1 MKQYIIGSML
11 LSSILLA
18 SCSLDETPRSKFSE
32 KEAFSTSK
40 LVYVNSVANVY
51 SSIGNGLYGSDGG
64 SVHTFQEFSSDASMI
79 PGRQGDW
86 VDGGA
91 WQNIFLHNFESSV
104 SKYNDVW
111 NNLYRVIGLANSSI
125 DRLNKYLGEHPEYA
139 EYVYELRALR
149 AVYYYYVMDLFG
161 QVPLVVSSE
170 VSANEVNQSNRSD
183 VFKFVTSEL
192 AECIPH
198 LSDSKSQNEG
208 EYYGRITKAVAY
220 MCMAKCAINAPVYT
234 IDDTNPT
241 SYSAFVGTDKS
252 GKATAS
258 EEQGKTVSE
267 MGKNINITLDGET
280 RNAWETA
287 VYCADQIASL
297 GYRLQPS
304 YADNFIVANQNSVEN
319 IWTRPND
326 CVNYKIDDYN
336 IVRTLHYNHGGAIG
350 YQGWNGACSSK
361 QQMLVYG
368 YGTANPDP
376 RLKLNFYTDKDYMEE
391 TGKAVEDGAV
401 KGKDLE
407 YMPLAVKVDFTAT
420 DDPHAMKCAGAR
432 MKKYEF
438 DKSTTQ
444 QYSFNNDLVIWRYA
458 DALLLKAEAEYRMGN
473 KAEAL
478 TIVNEVRGRVAAT
491 PRTELTLNDILNERM
506 LELAW
511 EGVRRQDQIRFCT
524 FTEPTADRFK
534 GVTHNASAGDYND
547 DTQGYTMVY
556 PIPYAVLNLNKKL
569 HQNPGYTK

>member
-32 KEAFSTSK
+32 EEAFSTPK
-40 LVYVNSVANVY
+40 LVYVNTVANVY

-125 DRLNKYLGEHPEYA
+125 DRLNKYLDEHPEYA

-161 QVPLVVSSE
+161 QVPLVVSSQ
-170 VSANEVNQSNRSD
+170 VSANEVAQSNRSD

-234 IDDTNPT
+234 IDDTTPT

-267 MGKNINITLDGET
+267 MGKNINITLDGKT

-287 VYCADQIASL
+287 AYCADQIASL

-304 YADNFIVANQNSVEN
+304 YADNFIVVNQNSVEN

-326 CVNYKIDDYN
+326 CVNYKIEDYN

-391 TGKAVEDGAV
+391 TGKAVEDGATD
-401 KGKDLE
+401 KPLE
-407 YMPLAVKVDFTAT
+407 YMPLAVKVDFTAA
-420 DDPHAMKCAGAR
+420 DDPHAMKCSGAR

-491 PRTELTLNDILNERM
+491 PRTELTLNDILDERM

-569 HQNPGYTK
+569 GQNPGYTK

>member
-32 KEAFSTSK
+32 EEAFSTPK
-40 LVYVNSVANVY
+40 LVYVNTVANVY

-161 QVPLVVSSE
+161 QVPLVVSSQ

-234 IDDTNPT
+234 IDDTTPT

-287 VYCADQIASL
+287 AYCADQIASL

-326 CVNYKIDDYN
+326 CVNYKIEDYN

-391 TGKAVEDGAV
+391 TGKAVEDGATD
-401 KGKDLE
+401 KPLE
-407 YMPLAVKVDFTAT
+407 YMPLAVKVDFSAA

-491 PRTELTLNDILNERM
+491 PRTELTLNDILDERM

-569 HQNPGYTK
+569 DQNPGYTK

>member
-32 KEAFSTSK
+32 EEAFSTPK
-40 LVYVNSVANVY
+40 LVYVNTVANVY

-161 QVPLVVSSE
+161 QVPLVVSSA
-170 VSANEVNQSNRSD
+170 VSANDVEQSNRSD

-234 IDDTNPT
+234 IDDTTPT

-267 MGKNINITLDGET
+267 MGKNINITLDGKT
-280 RNAWETA
+280 RNAWKTA

-304 YADNFIVANQNSVEN
+304 YADNFIVTNQNSVEN

-326 CVNYKIDDYN
+326 CVNYKIEDYN

-350 YQGWNGACSSK
+350 YEGWNGVCSSK
-361 QQMLVYG
+361 QQMLVYD
-368 YGTANPDP
+368 YGTDNPDP

-391 TGKAVEDGAV
+391 TGKAVEDGAT
-401 KGKDLE
+401 GKDLE
-407 YMPLAVKVDFTAT
+407 YMPMAVKVDFSAA

-438 DKSTTQ
+438 DKSATQ

-458 DALLLKAEAEYRMGN
+458 DVLLLKAEAEYRMGN

-478 TIVNEVRGRVAAT
+478 TIVNEVRARVAAT

-511 EGVRRQDQIRFCT
+511 EGVRRPDQIRFCT

-569 HQNPGYTK
+569 NQNPGYTK

>member
-32 KEAFSTSK
+32 EEAFSTPK
-40 LVYVNSVANVY
+40 LVYVNTVANVY

-125 DRLNKYLGEHPEYA
+125 DRLNKYLDEHPEYA

-161 QVPLVVSSE
+161 QVPLVVSSQ
-170 VSANEVNQSNRSD
+170 VSANEVAQSNRSD

-234 IDDTNPT
+234 IDDTTPT

-267 MGKNINITLDGET
+267 MGKNINITLDGKT

-287 VYCADQIASL
+287 AYCADQIASL

-326 CVNYKIDDYN
+326 CVNYKIEDYN

-361 QQMLVYG
+361 QQMQVYG

-391 TGKAVEDGAV
+391 TGKAVEDGATD
-401 KGKDLE
+401 KPLE
-407 YMPLAVKVDFTAT
+407 YMPLAVKVDFTAA
-420 DDPHAMKCAGAR
+420 DDPHAMKCSGAR

-491 PRTELTLNDILNERM
+491 PRTELTLNDILDERM

-569 HQNPGYTK
+569 NQNPGYTK

>member
-32 KEAFSTSK
+32 EEAFSTPK
-40 LVYVNSVANVY
+40 LVYVNTVANVY

-139 EYVYELRALR
+139 DYVYELRALR

-170 VSANEVNQSNRSD
+170 VSANEVEQSNRSD

-234 IDDTNPT
+234 IDDTTPT

-326 CVNYKIDDYN
+326 CVNYKIEDYN

-391 TGKAVEDGAV
+391 TGKAVEDGATD
-401 KGKDLE
+401 KLLE
-407 YMPLAVKVDFTAT
+407 YMPLAVKVDFSAA
-420 DDPHAMKCAGAR
+420 DDPHAMKCSGAR

-478 TIVNEVRGRVAAT
+478 TIVNEVRARVAAT
-491 PRTELTLNDILNERM
+491 PRTELTLNDILDERM

-511 EGVRRQDQIRFCT
+511 EGVRRPDQIRFCT

-569 HQNPGYTK
+569 DQNPGYTK

>member
-32 KEAFSTSK
+32 EEAFSTPK
-40 LVYVNSVANVY
+40 LVYVNTVANVY

-125 DRLNKYLGEHPEYA
+125 DRLNKYLDEHPEYA

-161 QVPLVVSSE
+161 QVPLVVSSQ
-170 VSANEVNQSNRSD
+170 VSANEVAQSNRSD

-234 IDDTNPT
+234 IDDTTPT

-267 MGKNINITLDGET
+267 MGKNINITLDGKT

-287 VYCADQIASL
+287 AYCADQIASL

-326 CVNYKIDDYN
+326 CVNYKIEDYN

-391 TGKAVEDGAV
+391 TGKAVEDGATD
-401 KGKDLE
+401 KPLE
-407 YMPLAVKVDFTAT
+407 YMPLAVKVDFSAA
-420 DDPHAMKCAGAR
+420 DDPHAMKCSGAR

-491 PRTELTLNDILNERM
+491 PRTELTLNDILDERM

-524 FTEPTADRFK
+524 FTEPTADRFQ

-569 HQNPGYTK
+569 GQNPGYTK

>member
-32 KEAFSTSK
+32 EEAFSTPK
-40 LVYVNSVANVY
+40 LVYVNTVANVY

-139 EYVYELRALR
+139 DYVYELRALR

-170 VSANEVNQSNRSD
+170 VSANEVEQSNRSD

-234 IDDTNPT
+234 IDDTTPT
-241 SYSAFVGTDKS
+241 SYSAFVGIDKS

-267 MGKNINITLDGET
+267 MGKKINITLDGET

-287 VYCADQIASL
+287 AYCADQIASL

-326 CVNYKIDDYN
+326 CVNYKIEDYN

-391 TGKAVEDGAV
+391 TGKAVEDGATD
-401 KGKDLE
+401 KPLE
-407 YMPLAVKVDFTAT
+407 YMPLAVKVDFSAA

-438 DKSTTQ
+438 DKSATQ

-458 DALLLKAEAEYRMGN
+458 DVLLLKAEAEYRMGN

-478 TIVNEVRGRVAAT
+478 TIVNEVRARVAAT

-569 HQNPGYTK
+569 DQNPGYTK

>member
-32 KEAFSTSK
+32 EEAFSTPK
-40 LVYVNSVANVY
+40 LVYVNTVANVY

-139 EYVYELRALR
+139 DYVYELRALR

-170 VSANEVNQSNRSD
+170 VSANEVEQSNRSD

-234 IDDTNPT
+234 IDDTTPT

-267 MGKNINITLDGET
+267 MGKKINITLDGET

-287 VYCADQIASL
+287 AYCADQIASL

-391 TGKAVEDGAV
+391 TGKAVEDGAT
-401 KGKDLE
+401 GKDLE
-407 YMPLAVKVDFTAT
+407 YMPLAVKVDFTAA
-420 DDPHAMKCAGAR
+420 DDKHAMKCAGAR

-458 DALLLKAEAEYRMGN
+458 DALLLKAEAEYRMGK

-478 TIVNEVRGRVAAT
+478 TIVNEVRARVAAT
-491 PRTELTLNDILNERM
+491 RRTELTLNDILDERM

-511 EGVRRQDQIRFCT
+511 EGVRRPDQIRFCT
-524 FTEPTADRFK
+524 FTEPTADRFN

-569 HQNPGYTK
+569 NQNPGYTK

>member
-18 SCSLDETPRSKFSE
+18 SCSLEETPRSKFSE
-32 KEAFSTSK
+32 QEAFSTPK
-40 LVYVNSVANVY
+40 LTYVNTVANVY

-86 VDGGA
+86 LDGGA

-104 SKYNDVW
+104 SKYHDVW

-139 EYVYELRALR
+139 DYVYELRALR
-149 AVYYYYVMDLFG
+149 AIYYYYVMDLFG

-170 VSANEVNQSNRSD
+170 VNANEVAQSNRSD

-198 LSDSKSQNEG
+198 LSGQKSQNEG

-234 IDDTNPT
+234 IDDTTPT
-241 SYSAFVGTDKS
+241 CYSAFVGTDKS

-258 EEQGKTVSE
+258 EEQGKTISE
-267 MGKNINITLDGET
+267 MGKKINITLDGET

-287 VYCADQIASL
+287 AYCADQIASL

-326 CVNYKIDDYN
+326 CVNYKIEDYN

-391 TGKAVEDGAV
+391 TGKAVEDGAT
-401 KGKDLE
+401 GKDLE
-407 YMPLAVKVDFTAT
+407 YMPLAVKVDFSAD

-458 DALLLKAEAEYRMGN
+458 DALLLKAEAAYRMGN

-478 TIVNEVRGRVAAT
+478 TIVNEIRARVAAT
-491 PRTELTLNDILNERM
+491 PRTELTLNDILDERM

-511 EGVRRQDQIRFCT
+511 EGVRRPDQIRFCT
-524 FTEPTADRFK
+524 FTEPTVDRFN

-547 DTQGYTMVY
+547 DTQGYTIVY
-556 PIPYAVLNLNKKL
+556 PIPYAVLNLNKNLK
-569 HQNPGYTK
+569 QNPGYTK

>member
-18 SCSLDETPRSKFSE
+18 GCSLDETPRSKFSE
-32 KEAFSTSK
+32 EEAFSTPK
-40 LVYVNSVANVY
+40 LVYVNTVANVY

-125 DRLNKYLGEHPEYA
+125 DRLNKYLDEHPEYA

-161 QVPLVVSSE
+161 QVPLVVSSQ
-170 VSANEVNQSNRSD
+170 VSANEVAQSNRSD

-234 IDDTNPT
+234 IDDTTPT

-267 MGKNINITLDGET
+267 MGKNINITLDGKT

-287 VYCADQIASL
+287 AYCADQIASL

-326 CVNYKIDDYN
+326 CVNYKIEDYN

-391 TGKAVEDGAV
+391 TGKAVEDGATD
-401 KGKDLE
+401 KPLE
-407 YMPLAVKVDFTAT
+407 YMPLAVKVDFTAA
-420 DDPHAMKCAGAR
+420 DDPHAMKCSGAR

-491 PRTELTLNDILNERM
+491 PRTELTLNDILDERM

-569 HQNPGYTK
+569 GQNPGYTK

>member
-32 KEAFSTSK
+32 EEAFSTPK
-40 LVYVNSVANVY
+40 LVYVNTVANVY

-86 VDGGA
+86 LDGGA

-139 EYVYELRALR
+139 DYVYELRALR
-149 AVYYYYVMDLFG
+149 AIYYYYVMDLFG

-170 VSANEVNQSNRSD
+170 VNANEVAQSNRSD

-198 LSDSKSQNEG
+198 LSGQKSQNEG

-234 IDDTNPT
+234 IDDTTPT
-241 SYSAFVGTDKS
+241 CYSAFVGTDKS

-258 EEQGKTVSE
+258 EEQGKTISE
-267 MGKNINITLDGET
+267 MGKKINITLDGET

-287 VYCADQIASL
+287 AYCADQIASL

-326 CVNYKIDDYN
+326 CVNYKIEDYN

-391 TGKAVEDGAV
+391 TGKAVEDGAT
-401 KGKDLE
+401 GKDLE
-407 YMPLAVKVDFTAT
+407 YMPLAVKVDFSAD
-420 DDPHAMKCAGAR
+420 DDPHTMKCAGAR

-458 DALLLKAEAEYRMGN
+458 DALLLKAEAAYRMGN

-478 TIVNEVRGRVAAT
+478 TIVNEIRARVAAT
-491 PRTELTLNDILNERM
+491 PRTELTLNDILDERM

-511 EGVRRQDQIRFCT
+511 EGVRRPDQIRFCT
-524 FTEPTADRFK
+524 FTEPTVDRFN

-547 DTQGYTMVY
+547 DTQGYTIVY
-556 PIPYAVLNLNKKL
+556 PIPYAVLNLNKNLK
-569 HQNPGYTK
+569 QNPGYTK

>member
-40 LVYVNSVANVY
+40 LVYVNTVANVY

-234 IDDTNPT
+234 IDDTTPT

-326 CVNYKIDDYN
+326 CVNYKIEDYN

-391 TGKAVEDGAV
+391 TGKAVEDGAT
-401 KGKDLE
+401 GKDLE

-444 QYSFNNDLVIWRYA
+444 QFSFNNDLVIWRYA
-458 DALLLKAEAEYRMGN
+458 DALLLKAEAEYRMGK

-491 PRTELTLNDILNERM
+491 PRTELTLNDILDERM

>member
-32 KEAFSTSK
+32 EEAFSTPK
-40 LVYVNSVANVY
+40 LVYVNTVANVY

-125 DRLNKYLGEHPEYA
+125 DRLNKYLDEHPEYA

-161 QVPLVVSSE
+161 QVPLVVSSQ
-170 VSANEVNQSNRSD
+170 VSANEVEQSNRSD

-234 IDDTNPT
+234 IDDTTPT

-287 VYCADQIASL
+287 AYCADQIASL

-326 CVNYKIDDYN
+326 CVNYKIEDYN

-391 TGKAVEDGAV
+391 TGKAVEDGATD
-401 KGKDLE
+401 KPLE

-491 PRTELTLNDILNERM
+491 PRTELTLNDILDERM

-569 HQNPGYTK
+569 DQNPGYTK

>member
-32 KEAFSTSK
+32 EEAFSTPK
-40 LVYVNSVANVY
+40 LVYVNTVANVY

-139 EYVYELRALR
+139 DYVYELRALR

-170 VSANEVNQSNRSD
+170 VSANEVEQSNRSD

-234 IDDTNPT
+234 IDDTTPT

-326 CVNYKIDDYN
+326 CVNYKIEDYN

-361 QQMLVYG
+361 QQMLVYD
-368 YGTANPDP
+368 YGTDNPDP

-391 TGKAVEDGAV
+391 TGKAVEDGAT
-401 KGKDLE
+401 GKDLE
-407 YMPLAVKVDFTAT
+407 YMPMAVKVDFSAA

-438 DKSTTQ
+438 DKSATQ

-458 DALLLKAEAEYRMGN
+458 DVLLLKAEAEYRMGN

-478 TIVNEVRGRVAAT
+478 TIVNEVRARVAAT

-569 HQNPGYTK
+569 NQNPGYTK

>member
-32 KEAFSTSK
+32 EEAFSTPK
-40 LVYVNSVANVY
+40 LVYVNTVANVY

-139 EYVYELRALR
+139 DYVYELRALR

-170 VSANEVNQSNRSD
+170 VSANEVEQSNRSD

-234 IDDTNPT
+234 IDDTTPT
-241 SYSAFVGTDKS
+241 SYSAFVGIDKS

-287 VYCADQIASL
+287 AYCADQIASL

-326 CVNYKIDDYN
+326 CVNYKIEDYN

-391 TGKAVEDGAV
+391 TGKAVEDGATD
-401 KGKDLE
+401 KPLE
-407 YMPLAVKVDFTAT
+407 YMPLAVKVDFSAA
-420 DDPHAMKCAGAR
+420 DDPHAMKCSGAR

-491 PRTELTLNDILNERM
+491 PRTELTLNDILDERM

-569 HQNPGYTK
+569 DQNPGYTK

>member
-32 KEAFSTSK
+32 EEAFSTPK
-40 LVYVNSVANVY
+40 LVYVNTVANVY

-125 DRLNKYLGEHPEYA
+125 DRLNKYLDEHPEYA

-161 QVPLVVSSE
+161 QVPLVVSSQ
-170 VSANEVNQSNRSD
+170 VSANEVAQSNRSD

-234 IDDTNPT
+234 IDDTTPT

-267 MGKNINITLDGET
+267 MGKNINITLDGKT

-287 VYCADQIASL
+287 AYCADQIASL

-326 CVNYKIDDYN
+326 CVNYKIEDYN

-391 TGKAVEDGAV
+391 TGKAVEDGATD
-401 KGKDLE
+401 KPLE
-407 YMPLAVKVDFTAT
+407 YMPLAVKVDFTAA
-420 DDPHAMKCAGAR
+420 DDPHAMKCSGAR

-458 DALLLKAEAEYRMGN
+458 DALLLKAEAEYRLGN

-491 PRTELTLNDILNERM
+491 PRTELTLNDILDERM

-569 HQNPGYTK
+569 GQNPGYTK

>member
-32 KEAFSTSK
+32 EEAFSTPK
-40 LVYVNSVANVY
+40 LVYVNTVANVY

-125 DRLNKYLGEHPEYA
+125 DRLNKYLDEHPEYA

-161 QVPLVVSSE
+161 QVPLVVSSQ
-170 VSANEVNQSNRSD
+170 VSANEVAQSNRSD

-234 IDDTNPT
+234 IDDTTPT

-267 MGKNINITLDGET
+267 MGKNINITLDGKT

-287 VYCADQIASL
+287 AYCADQIASL

-326 CVNYKIDDYN
+326 CVNYKIEDYN

-391 TGKAVEDGAV
+391 TGKPVEDGATD
-401 KGKDLE
+401 KPLE
-407 YMPLAVKVDFTAT
+407 YMPMAVKVDFSAS
-420 DDPHAMKCAGAR
+420 DDPHAMKCSGAR

-458 DALLLKAEAEYRMGN
+458 DALLMKAEAEYRMGN

-491 PRTELTLNDILNERM
+491 PRTELTLNDILDERM

-547 DTQGYTMVY
+547 DMQGYTMVY

-569 HQNPGYTK
+569 GQNPGYTK

>member
-32 KEAFSTSK
+32 EEAFSTPK
-40 LVYVNSVANVY
+40 LVYVNTVANVY

-125 DRLNKYLGEHPEYA
+125 DRLNKYLDEHPEYA

-161 QVPLVVSSE
+161 QVPLVVSSQ
-170 VSANEVNQSNRSD
+170 VSANEVAQSNRSD

-234 IDDTNPT
+234 IDDTTPT

-267 MGKNINITLDGET
+267 MGKNINITLDGKT

-287 VYCADQIASL
+287 AYCADQIASL

-319 IWTRPND
+319 IWIRPND
-326 CVNYKIDDYN
+326 CVNYKIEDYN

-391 TGKAVEDGAV
+391 TGKAVEDGATD
-401 KGKDLE
+401 KPLE
-407 YMPLAVKVDFTAT
+407 YMPLAVKVDFTAA
-420 DDPHAMKCAGAR
+420 DDPHAMKCSGAR

-491 PRTELTLNDILNERM
+491 PRTELTLNDILDERM

-569 HQNPGYTK
+569 GQNPGYTK

>member
-32 KEAFSTSK
+32 EEAFSTPK
-40 LVYVNSVANVY
+40 LVYVNTVANVY

-125 DRLNKYLGEHPEYA
+125 DRLNKYLDEHPEYA

-161 QVPLVVSSE
+161 QVPLVVSSQ
-170 VSANEVNQSNRSD
+170 VSANEVAQSNRSD

-220 MCMAKCAINAPVYT
+220 MCMAKCAINAPIYT
-234 IDDTNPT
+234 IDDTTPT

-267 MGKNINITLDGET
+267 MGKNINITLDGKT

-287 VYCADQIASL
+287 AYCADQIASL

-326 CVNYKIDDYN
+326 CVNYKIEDYN

-391 TGKAVEDGAV
+391 TGKAVEDGATD
-401 KGKDLE
+401 KPLE
-407 YMPLAVKVDFTAT
+407 YMPLAVKVDFTAA
-420 DDPHAMKCAGAR
+420 DDPHAMKCSGAR

-491 PRTELTLNDILNERM
+491 PRTELTLNDILDERM

-569 HQNPGYTK
+569 GQNPGYTK

>member
-32 KEAFSTSK
+32 EEAFSTPK
-40 LVYVNSVANVY
+40 LVYVNTVANVY

-170 VSANEVNQSNRSD
+170 VSANEVAQSNRSD

-234 IDDTNPT
+234 IDDTTPT

-391 TGKAVEDGAV
+391 TGKAVEDGAT
-401 KGKDLE
+401 GKDLE
-407 YMPLAVKVDFTAT
+407 YMPLAVKVDFSAE

-491 PRTELTLNDILNERM
+491 LRTELTLNDILDERM

>member
-32 KEAFSTSK
+32 EEAFSTPK
-40 LVYVNSVANVY
+40 LVYVNTVANVY

-125 DRLNKYLGEHPEYA
+125 DRLNKYLDEHPEYA

-161 QVPLVVSSE
+161 QVPLVVSSQ
-170 VSANEVNQSNRSD
+170 VSANEVAQSNRSD

-234 IDDTNPT
+234 IDDTTPT

-267 MGKNINITLDGET
+267 MGKNINITLDGKT

-287 VYCADQIASL
+287 AYCADQIASL

-326 CVNYKIDDYN
+326 CVNYKIEDYN

-391 TGKAVEDGAV
+391 TGKAVEDGATD
-401 KGKDLE
+401 KPLE
-407 YMPLAVKVDFTAT
+407 YMPLAVKVDFTAA
-420 DDPHAMKCAGAR
+420 DDPHAMKCSGAR

-458 DALLLKAEAEYRMGN
+458 DALLLKAEAEYRIGN

-491 PRTELTLNDILNERM
+491 PRTELTLNDILDERM

-569 HQNPGYTK
+569 GQNPGYTK

>member
-32 KEAFSTSK
+32 EEAFSTPK
-40 LVYVNSVANVY
+40 LVYVNTVANVY

-139 EYVYELRALR
+139 DYVYELRALR

-170 VSANEVNQSNRSD
+170 VSANEVEQSNRSD

-234 IDDTNPT
+234 IDDTTPT

-287 VYCADQIASL
+287 AYCADQIASL

-391 TGKAVEDGAV
+391 TGKAVEDGATD
-401 KGKDLE
+401 KPLE
-407 YMPLAVKVDFTAT
+407 YMPLAVKVDFSAA

-569 HQNPGYTK
+569 DQNPGYTK

>member
-11 LSSILLA
+11 LSSVLLA
-18 SCSLDETPRSKFSE
+18 GCSLDENPRSKFSE
-32 KEAFSTSK
+32 EEAFSTPK
-40 LVYVNSVANVY
+40 LVYVNTVANVY

-125 DRLNKYLGEHPEYA
+125 DRLNKYLDEHPEYA

-161 QVPLVVSSE
+161 QVPLVVSSQ
-170 VSANEVNQSNRSD
+170 VSANEVAQSNRSD

-234 IDDTNPT
+234 IDDTTPT

-326 CVNYKIDDYN
+326 CVNYKIEDYN

-391 TGKAVEDGAV
+391 TGKAVEDGATD
-401 KGKDLE
+401 KPLE
-407 YMPLAVKVDFTAT
+407 YMPLAVKVDFAAA

-478 TIVNEVRGRVAAT
+478 TIVNEVRARVAAT
-491 PRTELTLNDILNERM
+491 PRTELTLNDILDERM

-511 EGVRRQDQIRFCT
+511 EGVRRPDQIRFCT

-569 HQNPGYTK
+569 DQNPGYTK

>member
-18 SCSLDETPRSKFSE
+18 SCSLEETPRSKFSE
-32 KEAFSTSK
+32 QEAFSTPK
-40 LVYVNSVANVY
+40 LVYVNTVANVY

-86 VDGGA
+86 LDGGA

-139 EYVYELRALR
+139 DYVYELRALR
-149 AVYYYYVMDLFG
+149 AIYYYYVMDLFG

-170 VSANEVNQSNRSD
+170 VNANEVAQSNRSD

-198 LSDSKSQNEG
+198 LSGQKSQNEG

-234 IDDTNPT
+234 IDDTTPT
-241 SYSAFVGTDKS
+241 CYSAFVGTDKS

-258 EEQGKTVSE
+258 EEQGKTISE
-267 MGKNINITLDGET
+267 MGKKINITLDGET

-287 VYCADQIASL
+287 AYCADQIASL

-326 CVNYKIDDYN
+326 CVNYKIEDYN

-391 TGKAVEDGAV
+391 TGKAVEDGAT
-401 KGKDLE
+401 GKDLE
-407 YMPLAVKVDFTAT
+407 YMPLAVKVDFSAD

-458 DALLLKAEAEYRMGN
+458 DALLLKAEAAYRMGN

-478 TIVNEVRGRVAAT
+478 TIVNEIRARVAAT
-491 PRTELTLNDILNERM
+491 PRTELTLNDILDERM

-511 EGVRRQDQIRFCT
+511 EGVRRPDQIRFCT
-524 FTEPTADRFK
+524 FTEPTVDRFN

-569 HQNPGYTK
+569 KQNPGYTK

>member
-32 KEAFSTSK
+32 EEAFSTPK
-40 LVYVNSVANVY
+40 LVYVNTVANVY

-139 EYVYELRALR
+139 DYVYELRALR

-170 VSANEVNQSNRSD
+170 VSANEVEQSNRSD

-234 IDDTNPT
+234 IDDTTPT

-287 VYCADQIASL
+287 AYCADQIASL

-326 CVNYKIDDYN
+326 CVNYKIEDYN

-391 TGKAVEDGAV
+391 TGKAVEDGATD
-401 KGKDLE
+401 KPLE
-407 YMPLAVKVDFTAT
+407 YMPLAVKVDFSAA

-478 TIVNEVRGRVAAT
+478 TIVNEVRARVAAT
-491 PRTELTLNDILNERM
+491 PRTELTLNDILYERM

-511 EGVRRQDQIRFCT
+511 EGVRRPDQIRFCT

-569 HQNPGYTK
+569 DQNPGYTK

>member
-32 KEAFSTSK
+32 EEAFSTPK
-40 LVYVNSVANVY
+40 LVYVNTVANVY

-139 EYVYELRALR
+139 DYVYELRALR

-170 VSANEVNQSNRSD
+170 VSANEVEQSNRSD

-234 IDDTNPT
+234 IDDTTPT

-287 VYCADQIASL
+287 AYCADQIASL

-326 CVNYKIDDYN
+326 CVNYKIEDYN

-391 TGKAVEDGAV
+391 TGKAVEDGAT
-401 KGKDLE
+401 GKDLE
-407 YMPLAVKVDFTAT
+407 YMPLAVKVDFTAA
-420 DDPHAMKCAGAR
+420 DDKHAMKCAGAR

-478 TIVNEVRGRVAAT
+478 TIVNVVRARVAAT
-491 PRTELTLNDILNERM
+491 PRTELTLNDILDERM

-511 EGVRRQDQIRFCT
+511 EGVRRPDQIRFCT
-524 FTEPTADRFK
+524 FTEPTADRFN

-569 HQNPGYTK
+569 DQNPGYTK

>member
-32 KEAFSTSK
+32 EEAFSTPK
-40 LVYVNSVANVY
+40 LVYVNTVANVY

-139 EYVYELRALR
+139 GYVYELRALR

-161 QVPLVVSSE
+161 QVPLVVSSQ
-170 VSANEVNQSNRSD
+170 VSANEVAQSNRSD

-234 IDDTNPT
+234 IDDTTPT

-326 CVNYKIDDYN
+326 CVNYKIEDYN

-391 TGKAVEDGAV
+391 TGKAVEDGATD
-401 KGKDLE
+401 KPLE
-407 YMPLAVKVDFTAT
+407 YMPLAVKVDFTAA
-420 DDPHAMKCAGAR
+420 DDPHAMKCSGAR

-491 PRTELTLNDILNERM
+491 PRTELTLNDILDERM

-569 HQNPGYTK
+569 GQNPGYTK

>member
-32 KEAFSTSK
+32 EEAFSTPK
-40 LVYVNSVANVY
+40 LVYVNTVANVY

-125 DRLNKYLGEHPEYA
+125 DRLNKYLDEHPEYA

-161 QVPLVVSSE
+161 QVPLVVSSQ

-234 IDDTNPT
+234 IDDTTPT

-287 VYCADQIASL
+287 AYCADQIASL

-326 CVNYKIDDYN
+326 CVNYKIEDYN

-391 TGKAVEDGAV
+391 TGKAVEDGATD
-401 KGKDLE
+401 KPLE
-407 YMPLAVKVDFTAT
+407 YMPLAVKVDFTAA
-420 DDPHAMKCAGAR
+420 DDPHAMKCSGAR

-569 HQNPGYTK
+569 GQNPGYTK

>member
-32 KEAFSTSK
+32 EEAFSTPK
-40 LVYVNSVANVY
+40 LVYVNTVANVY

-139 EYVYELRALR
+139 DYVYELRALR

-170 VSANEVNQSNRSD
+170 VSANEVEQSNRSD

-234 IDDTNPT
+234 IDDTTPT

-287 VYCADQIASL
+287 AYCADQIASL

-326 CVNYKIDDYN
+326 CVNYKIEDYN

-391 TGKAVEDGAV
+391 TGKAVEDGATD
-401 KGKDLE
+401 KPLE
-407 YMPLAVKVDFTAT
+407 YMPLAVKVDFSAA

-478 TIVNEVRGRVAAT
+478 TIVNEVRARVAAT
-491 PRTELTLNDILNERM
+491 PRTELTLNDILDERM

-511 EGVRRQDQIRFCT
+511 EGVRRPDQIRFCT

-556 PIPYAVLNLNKKL
+556 PIPYAVLSLNKKL
-569 HQNPGYTK
+569 DQNPGYTK

>member
-32 KEAFSTSK
+32 EEAFSTPK
-40 LVYVNSVANVY
+40 LVYVNTVANVY

-170 VSANEVNQSNRSD
+170 VSANEVAQSNRSD

-234 IDDTNPT
+234 IDDTTPT

-391 TGKAVEDGAV
+391 TGKAVEDGAT
-401 KGKDLE
+401 GKDLE

-420 DDPHAMKCAGAR
+420 DDPHAMKCSGAR

-444 QYSFNNDLVIWRYA
+444 QFSFNNDLVIWRYA

-491 PRTELTLNDILNERM
+491 LRTELTLNDILDERM

>member
-32 KEAFSTSK
+32 EEAFSTPK
-40 LVYVNSVANVY
+40 LVYVNTVANVY

-125 DRLNKYLGEHPEYA
+125 DRLNKYLDEHPEYA

-161 QVPLVVSSE
+161 QVPLVVSSQ
-170 VSANEVNQSNRSD
+170 VSANEVAQSNRSD

-234 IDDTNPT
+234 IDNTTPT

-267 MGKNINITLDGET
+267 MGKKINITLDGKT

-287 VYCADQIASL
+287 AYCADQIASL

-326 CVNYKIDDYN
+326 CVNYKIEDYN

-391 TGKAVEDGAV
+391 TGKAVEDGATD
-401 KGKDLE
+401 KPLE
-407 YMPLAVKVDFTAT
+407 YMPLAVKVDFTAA
-420 DDPHAMKCAGAR
+420 DDPHAMKCSGAR

-491 PRTELTLNDILNERM
+491 PRTELTLNDILDERM

-569 HQNPGYTK
+569 GQNPGYTK

>member
-32 KEAFSTSK
+32 EEAFSTPK
-40 LVYVNSVANVY
+40 LVYVNTVANVY

-149 AVYYYYVMDLFG
+149 AVYYYYVMDFFG
-161 QVPLVVSSE
+161 QVPLVVSSA
-170 VSANEVNQSNRSD
+170 VSANDVEQSNRSD

-234 IDDTNPT
+234 IDDTTPT
-241 SYSAFVGTDKS
+241 SYSVFVGTDKS

-267 MGKNINITLDGET
+267 MGKNINITLDGKT
-280 RNAWETA
+280 RNAWKTA

-326 CVNYKIDDYN
+326 CVNYKIEDYN

-350 YQGWNGACSSK
+350 YEGWNGACSSK
-361 QQMLVYG
+361 QQMLVYD
-368 YGTANPDP
+368 YGTDNPDP

-391 TGKAVEDGAV
+391 TGKAVEDGAT
-401 KGKDLE
+401 GKDLE
-407 YMPLAVKVDFTAT
+407 YMPMAVKVDFSAA

-438 DKSTTQ
+438 DKSATQ

-458 DALLLKAEAEYRMGN
+458 DVLLLKAEAEYRMGN

-478 TIVNEVRGRVAAT
+478 TIVNEVRARVAAT

-511 EGVRRQDQIRFCT
+511 EGVRRPDQIRFCT

-569 HQNPGYTK
+569 NQNPGYTK

>member
-18 SCSLDETPRSKFSE
+18 GCSLDETPRSKFSE
-32 KEAFSTSK
+32 EEAFSTPK
-40 LVYVNSVANVY
+40 LVYVNTVANVY

-125 DRLNKYLGEHPEYA
+125 DRLNKYLDEHPEYA

-161 QVPLVVSSE
+161 QVPLVVSSQ
-170 VSANEVNQSNRSD
+170 VSANEVAQSNRSD

-234 IDDTNPT
+234 IDDTTPT

-326 CVNYKIDDYN
+326 CVNYKIEDYN

-391 TGKAVEDGAV
+391 TGKAVEDGATD
-401 KGKDLE
+401 KPLE
-407 YMPLAVKVDFTAT
+407 YMPLAVKVDFSAA

-491 PRTELTLNDILNERM
+491 PRTELTLNDILDERM

-569 HQNPGYTK
+569 GQNPGYTK

>member
-458 DALLLKAEAEYRMGN
+458 DALLLKAEAEYRMGK

-491 PRTELTLNDILNERM
+491 PRTELTLNDILDERM

>member
-32 KEAFSTSK
+32 EEAFSTPK
-40 LVYVNSVANVY
+40 LVYVNTVANVY

-139 EYVYELRALR
+139 DYVYELRALR

-170 VSANEVNQSNRSD
+170 VSANEVEQSNRSD

-234 IDDTNPT
+234 IDDTTPT

-287 VYCADQIASL
+287 AYCADQIASL

-326 CVNYKIDDYN
+326 CVNYKIEDYN

-391 TGKAVEDGAV
+391 TGKAVEDGATD
-401 KGKDLE
+401 KPLE
-407 YMPLAVKVDFTAT
+407 YMPLAVKVDFSAA

-458 DALLLKAEAEYRMGN
+458 DALLLKAEAEYRMDN

-478 TIVNEVRGRVAAT
+478 TIVNEVRARVAAT
-491 PRTELTLNDILNERM
+491 PRTELTLNDILDERM

-569 HQNPGYTK
+569 DQNPGYTK

>member
-32 KEAFSTSK
+32 EEAFSTSK
-40 LVYVNSVANVY
+40 LVYVNTVANVY

-86 VDGGA
+86 VDGGT

-170 VSANEVNQSNRSD
+170 VSANEVKQFNRSD

-198 LSDSKSQNEG
+198 LSDGKSQNEG

-234 IDDTNPT
+234 IDDTTPT

-267 MGKNINITLDGET
+267 MGKNINIPLDGET

-326 CVNYKIDDYN
+326 CVNYKIEDYN

-391 TGKAVEDGAV
+391 TGKAVEDGATD
-401 KGKDLE
+401 KPLE
-407 YMPLAVKVDFTAT
+407 YMPLAVKVDFTAA
-420 DDPHAMKCAGAR
+420 DDPHAMKCSGAR

-478 TIVNEVRGRVAAT
+478 TIVNKVRDRVAAT
-491 PRTELTLNDILNERM
+491 HRTELTLNDILDERM

-524 FTEPTADRFK
+524 FTEPTADRFN

-547 DTQGYTMVY
+547 DTHGYTMVY

>member
-32 KEAFSTSK
+32 EEAFSTPK
-40 LVYVNSVANVY
+40 LVYVNTVANVY

-125 DRLNKYLGEHPEYA
+125 DRLNKYLDEHPEYA

-161 QVPLVVSSE
+161 QVPLVVSSQ
-170 VSANEVNQSNRSD
+170 VSANEVAQSNRSD

-234 IDDTNPT
+234 IDDTTPT

-267 MGKNINITLDGET
+267 MGKNINITLDGKT

-287 VYCADQIASL
+287 AYCADQIASL

-326 CVNYKIDDYN
+326 CVNYKIEDYN

-391 TGKAVEDGAV
+391 TGKPVEDGATD
-401 KGKDLE
+401 KPLE
-407 YMPLAVKVDFTAT
+407 YMPLAVKVDFTAA
-420 DDPHAMKCAGAR
+420 DDPHAMKCSGAR

-491 PRTELTLNDILNERM
+491 PRTELTLNDILDERM

-569 HQNPGYTK
+569 GQNPGYTK

>member
-32 KEAFSTSK
+32 EEAFSTPK
-40 LVYVNSVANVY
+40 LVYVNTVANVY

-139 EYVYELRALR
+139 DYVYELRALR

-170 VSANEVNQSNRSD
+170 VSANEVEQSNRSD

-220 MCMAKCAINAPVYT
+220 MCMAKCAINAPVYI
-234 IDDTNPT
+234 IDDTTPT

-267 MGKNINITLDGET
+267 MGKKINITLDGET
-280 RNAWETA
+280 CNAWETA
-287 VYCADQIASL
+287 AYCADQIASL

-326 CVNYKIDDYN
+326 CVNYKIEDYN

-391 TGKAVEDGAV
+391 TGKAVEDGATD
-401 KGKDLE
+401 KPLE
-407 YMPLAVKVDFTAT
+407 YMPLAVKVDFSAA

-473 KAEAL
+473 KAKAL
-478 TIVNEVRGRVAAT
+478 TIVNEVRARVAAT
-491 PRTELTLNDILNERM
+491 PRTELTLNDILDERM

-511 EGVRRQDQIRFCT
+511 EGVRRPDQIRFCT

-569 HQNPGYTK
+569 DQNPGYTK

>member
-32 KEAFSTSK
+32 EEAFSTPK
-40 LVYVNSVANVY
+40 LVYVNTVANVY

-125 DRLNKYLGEHPEYA
+125 DRLNKYLDEHPEYA

-161 QVPLVVSSE
+161 QVPLVVSSQ
-170 VSANEVNQSNRSD
+170 VSANEVAQSNRSD

-234 IDDTNPT
+234 IDDTTPT

-267 MGKNINITLDGET
+267 MGKNISITLDGKT

-287 VYCADQIASL
+287 AYCADQIASL

-326 CVNYKIDDYN
+326 CVNYKIEDYN

-391 TGKAVEDGAV
+391 TGKAVEDGATD
-401 KGKDLE
+401 KPLE
-407 YMPLAVKVDFTAT
+407 YMPLAVKVDFTAA
-420 DDPHAMKCAGAR
+420 DDPHAMKCSGAR

-569 HQNPGYTK
+569 GQNPGYTK